1 MVALLYTYKPVCQK
15 MILQNRPPD
24 DHDGDNDYQ
33 IIIISNDSNDDTD
46 DDIGEF

>member
-1 MVALLYTYKPVCQK
+1 
-15 MILQNRPPD
+15 MILQNRPSD
-24 DHDGDNDYQ
+24 DRDGDNDYQ